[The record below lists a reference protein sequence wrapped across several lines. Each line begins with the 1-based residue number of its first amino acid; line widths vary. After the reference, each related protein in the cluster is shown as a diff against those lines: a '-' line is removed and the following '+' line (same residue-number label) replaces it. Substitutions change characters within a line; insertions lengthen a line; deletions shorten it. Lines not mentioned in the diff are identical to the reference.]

1 MVKKFSLQLN
11 KSNLEVNNPQIES
24 LCRHE
29 KVFQSEKFVNGE
41 NAI

>member
-11 KSNLEVNNPQIES
+11 KSNLKVNNSQIES
-24 LCRHE
+24 LWRHE
-29 KVFQSEKFVNGE
+29 KIFRCKKFVNGE

>member
-11 KSNLEVNNPQIES
+11 KLNLKVNNSQIES

-29 KVFQSEKFVNGE
+29 KKNRSKNFVNSE
-41 NAI
+41 NTI